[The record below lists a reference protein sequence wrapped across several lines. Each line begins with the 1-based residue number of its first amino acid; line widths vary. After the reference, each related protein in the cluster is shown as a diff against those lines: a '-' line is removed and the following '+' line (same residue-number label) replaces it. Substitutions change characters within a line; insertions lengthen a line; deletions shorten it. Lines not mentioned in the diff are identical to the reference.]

1 MKLTYKKG
9 GTMGGC
15 YKCGGKMHAAKGM
28 KMGACYKCGGKMY
41 GQNGMVMGGD
51 PPVTGA
57 PSSIPQGKIP
67 APPNLYGNYTA
78 VNDNTTNKIQ
88 ILPTNNELAYNNSM
102 ANRPVITATKP
113 KSQPKSSSKEQE
125 SIIQKILQE
134 EQDKMTGPL
143 SGKPPASGAVNSL
156 GVIGENW
163 LAENPDVALALA
175 LRSPQAFGFSLATQ
189 GGKQLLKTA
198 ALNALKFGKNVG
210 KTYLTNPY
218 VYGASLAT
226 TMLPNT
232 TKAVD
237 GFNRNI
243 NPSTKDKL
251 NVPYDTSRSN
261 IMTSLGYLSGF
272 GRLFPNR
279 LIRNLSNITSGAVQG
294 SGAYDIYQGNY
305 GQGFAQ
311 LLAPGIGS
319 IGGKALI
326 SGMSKIPKGKPNTF
340 WNKITTGTQK
350 MAGFSGDKSIGY
362 NKSTGSFTSMDNN
375 KYGFNRK
382 NRIVSPMESF
392 RGFNLKNVFPSTYL
406 FNPKSWKSTNLKTDL
421 NKVIN
426 ERRQVKNLNL
436 DLKEFG
442 ANTQKKL
449 EIIKDFKS
457 KSDKFLGKVNREYKG
472 AYTYT
477 PPSMSFNNKLMY
489 NMRTKPI
496 STTAKGLGLLGAS
509 ALAGDYMFNDSKLL
523 NKTRSSVKGL
533 FNK

>member
-51 PPVTGA
+51 PPVTGT

-88 ILPTNNELAYNNSM
+88 ILPTGNELAYNNAI

-113 KSQPKSSSKEQE
+113 KSQSKPEAKKQE
-125 SIIQKILQE
+125 SVMQKILAE
-134 EQDKMTGPL
+134 DSSKYVGSLYGT
-143 SGKPPASGAVNSL
+143 PASGAVNSL
-156 GVIGENW
+156 GVIGENY
-163 LAENPDVALALA
+163 LAENPDVALALGLSA
-175 LRSPQAFGFSLATQ
+175 YTGGYSLSTLGAR
-189 GGKQLLKTA
+189 QLAKTA
-198 ALNALKFGKNVG
+198 ALNALKFGKNFG

-218 VYGASLAT
+218 VLGTSLAT

-237 GFNRNI
+237 GYNRDI

-251 NVPYDTSRSN
+251 NRPYDTSRSN

-279 LIRNLSNITSGAVQG
+279 LVRNLSNITSGAVQG
-294 SGAYDIYQGNY
+294 SGVYDIYQGNY
-305 GQGFAQ
+305 GQGLAQ

-326 SGMSKIPKGKPNTF
+326 SGMSKIPRGKPNTF

-362 NKSTGSFTSMDNN
+362 NKSTGSFTSMD
-375 KYGFNRK
+375 KSMYGFNRK

-406 FNPKSWKSTNLKTDL
+406 LNPKSWKSTNLKTDL
-421 NKVIN
+421 DKVIK
-426 ERRQVKNLNL
+426 ERRQVKDLNL
-436 DLKEFG
+436 DLKKS
-442 ANTQKKL
+442 NTTSERLQ
-449 EIIKDFKS
+449 IVKDFTENK
-457 KSDKFLGKVNREYKG
+457 KNFLGKVNREYKG

-477 PPSMSFNNKLMY
+477 PPSMSLNNKLMY

-523 NKTRSSVKGL
+523 NKTRNSVKGL